1 MNIIYQFHLLEG
13 FMLLSAVHVVD
24 WNNEVWHFVV
34 RLVVSIICGVIIGV
48 ERKTR
53 SKEAGIRTHAIVC
66 MAACLF
72 MIISKYMTTALFNE
86 TGQSGDPSRIASQ
99 VVTGIGFLGAGII
112 MYRRDVMYGL
122 TTAAGVWA
130 TAAIGMAIGSGFLV
144 VGVVATLLILI
155 LQIIFHLP
163 IKPFRSP
170 HLSIIKLQIW
180 METDDTLNTI
190 INELG
195 SPKVTSYKV
204 KSNEGKLIAT
214 VEVATQAP
222 FSVDLMNSII
232 RNHSDHVISIERTD
246 E

>member
-1 MNIIYQFHLLEG
+1 MTLC
-13 FMLLSAVHVVD
+13 AVSVVD
-24 WNNEVWHFVV
+24 WNSEVWHFIV
-34 RLVVSIICGVIIGV
+34 RLVVSILCGVIIGV

-72 MIISKYMTTALFNE
+72 MIISKYMTTADFNE
-86 TGQSGDPSRIASQ
+86 SGVSGDPSRIASQ

-144 VGVVATLLILI
+144 VGVCATLLILV
-155 LQIIFHLP
+155 LQIVFHLP
-163 IKPFRSP
+163 VKAFRTP
-170 HLSIIKLQIW
+170 HLSVIKMQVWI
-180 METDDTLNTI
+180 ENDETLNEI
-190 INELG
+190 VRELG

-204 KSNEGKLIAT
+204 KSIDGRLVAT
-214 VEVATQAP
+214 VEVTTSAP
-222 FSVDLMNSII
+222 FSVDVMNNLI
-232 RNHSDHVISIERTD
+232 RSNPEHLLSIERT
-246 E
+246 EE